1 MGKRVLIKG
10 PRVQDVGYRLFLL
23 NEAERLRISCFQAD
37 NVGKDAVVLFD
48 GNETQTEE
56 FIKFVKNEFPKHALI
71 EDVEVSD
78 YGDNITSVEAYSRRL
93 MIEQLGKIVDVGL
106 SMLNKQDEMINK
118 QDGMIN
124 KQDEMIKKQ
133 DETLNEIR
141 GLRKDLR
148 SFVEERFAKLEH
160 EIATIKEKIGLN

>member
-118 QDGMIN
+118 QDGMI
-124 KQDEMIKKQ
+124 KKQ